1 MSRPIGWRRALRRD
15 DRRGVSEV
23 VGSVLLLLMT
33 VAVFSGIIIFVNSIQ
48 GPGDRTFVD
57 LVPTLERTGPDSGVI
72 TITHAGGQPLEA
84 DTTGIFVQVNASRYV
99 LAVTDGLTPD
109 NGRWVTGQRWEF
121 TVPSPNLPT
130 GATVQVSVV
139 DKSTNQLVLLA
150 VVQRGVGTGGVFPII
165 GTGTVTPDGYA
176 INDGTTLFGLRVVAV
191 DYDYDL
197 PDNGVRVD
205 LSPLGCG
212 YTTRTL
218 MHVGFG
224 VYESP
229 TLSNLSSCVAARK
242 YTVNITATDS
252 QNHTSFGTMQFE
264 VRASG
269 SSTPPGSSGTGPF
282 GWVFANE
289 FQAYEIFNETE
300 WEANRYTGNG
310 TRTFVKGETVVIV
323 VASQYIKNLG
333 QRNELN
339 IYGSSP
345 LPIKPVVYGNSPYTD
360 PVTATSSPSSLDAFE
375 FEEFIAGFFVYTT
388 SFTTNSALVG
398 LDGVQ
403 LSYGVYSV
411 EMELRADNVPPPRNR
426 FATSDE
432 ITITDAFGNIP
443 DFPTLRFYSDSSL
456 SVEASSFHWTD
467 TVYATV
473 TVEDTDS
480 SVSFGD
486 IQIMDYVGGIQVWA
500 RPGTSPVGS
509 ASVANATTYRF
520 SVDLSNPNLD
530 PWVFSTNAYAFHV
543 REVTDANE
551 EYALVEQIVIEGPE
565 WGLDVIVGIDEFT
578 HPVFDSKTYAAF
590 YANDLL
596 WSRNVIESYQSLPS
610 AQSPP
615 WGGGIFN
622 DVTFNDFDGDGD
634 LDAAYALES
643 SRVWLYRNTFG
654 SGLKWER
661 YEIDYLGG
669 VEVLSIASGPLDR
682 DADPEIV
689 AGTAG
694 GEVWEYTNDGKYTPS
709 LIADLNTPINA
720 IRIAD
725 VTGDG
730 YNDVVLATG
739 DGNVKIYI
747 NNGFGVFGTT
757 VVTDYVMAADS
768 AVQGVVSGTY
778 AATQTSNNVYESIT
792 EVNGTAEVVDTY
804 EPLDEFV
811 PQYGIIES
819 GSYAN
824 TLANDGSP
832 YEVIAEEFYNGPGP
846 NDKWMVRN
854 SSAGAQP
861 GHMYAFGSI
870 PSLGAGDSASLTID
884 AFLSEGTEPFEVRY
898 KVGSGSPSSVLT
910 YISQTSEST
919 STIPLTG
926 FTGGELYIILQDSDI
941 SDNDGSSDAK
951 QTKVSIDYLSVKIT
965 RASGVTSRLEH
976 KWRSDTIGSGG
987 SAYRAFI
994 EAYRTTSADN
1004 DTYDLEWSSSST
1016 GPWSFL
1022 TEITATSDT
1031 DRFQTAILPN
1041 TVGGTS
1047 IYFRVVDTNHT
1058 ANATTADTLRVDH
1071 LYVRR
1076 YVVVPNVD
1084 TISVGTGIADLDVG
1098 DIDADG
1104 ANDIVVA
1111 AGTNVIAY
1119 FGTNFTSS
1127 RTLAAGFTVA
1137 TVDLGKIDSDDHLDI
1152 IAGGSTNVVYWI
1164 TGTWTEVSITDL
1176 SVGSLGNV
1184 LSVAVADVDS
1194 DLWDDVVVGTDTG
1207 QILWFRHVK
1216 GSSWSS
1222 QQIDDIES
1230 AVYCIALGDVDRGI
1244 ILDYANM

>member
-1 MSRPIGWRRALRRD
+1 
-15 DRRGVSEV
+15 
-23 VGSVLLLLMT
+23 MT

-57 LVPTLERTGPDSGVI
+57 LVPTLERTGPNSGII
-72 TITHAGGQPLEA
+72 TITHAGGQPLDA
-84 DTTGIFVQVNASRYV
+84 AATGVFVQVNASRYV

-109 NGRWVTGQRWEF
+109 NGRWVTGQRWAF
-121 TVPSPNLPT
+121 SVPSPNLPT

-139 DKSTNQLVLLA
+139 DRNTNQLVLLA

-176 INDGTTLFGLRVVAV
+176 VNDGSTLFGLRVIAV

-205 LSPLGCG
+205 LGPLGCG
-212 YTTRTL
+212 FTTQTL

-229 TLSNLSSCVAARK
+229 TLSNMSSCVTAK
-242 YTVNITATDS
+242 TYTVNITATDS
-252 QNHTSFGTMQFE
+252 ENHTSFGSMLFE
-264 VRASG
+264 VRKSPFTG
-269 SSTPPGSSGTGPF
+269 PTSTGTGPF

-300 WEANRYTGNG
+300 WETNRYLGNG
-310 TRTFVKGETVVIV
+310 TRTFVKGENVVIV

-333 QRNELN
+333 QRNELDL
-339 IYGSSP
+339 YGTSP
-345 LPIKPVVYGNSPYTD
+345 LPIRPVVYGAAPYTD
-360 PVTATSSPSSLDAFE
+360 PVSATSTPSSLDAFE

-388 SFTTNSALVG
+388 TFTTDSSLVG
-398 LDGVQ
+398 FDGVQ
-403 LSYGVYSV
+403 MSYGVYSV
-411 EMELRADNVPPPRNR
+411 KMELRADNVPPPRNR

-432 ITITDAFGNIP
+432 ITVTDAFGNLP
-443 DFPTLRFYSDSSL
+443 DFPRLRFFSDSSL
-456 SVEASSFHWTD
+456 TNETETFHWTD

-473 TVEDTDS
+473 TVNDTDT
-480 SVSFGD
+480 SVVFGD

-500 RPGTSPVGS
+500 RPGTAPVGS
-509 ASVANATTYRF
+509 ASVADSTTYRF
-520 SVDLSNPNLD
+520 SVDLSAPNLD

-543 REVTDANE
+543 REVTDSNE

-565 WGLDVIVGIDEFT
+565 WGLDVIVGIEEYS
-578 HPVFDSKTYAAF
+578 HPVHDGKTYAAF

-596 WSRNVIESYQSLPS
+596 WSRNVIEFYESLPS
-610 AQSPP
+610 ANSPA

-622 DVTFNDFDGDGD
+622 DVTYADFDGDGD
-634 LDAAYALES
+634 LDAAYALEA
-643 SRVWLYRNTFG
+643 SRVWVYRNSFG

-720 IRIAD
+720 IRVAD

-730 YNDVVLATG
+730 FNDVVLGTG
-739 DGNVKIYI
+739 DGHVKIYI
-747 NNGFGVFGTT
+747 NDGFGVFGTT
-757 VVTDYVMAADS
+757 VVTDYVMASDI
-768 AVQGVVSGTY
+768 AVQGIVSGTY
-778 AATQTSNNVYESIT
+778 AATQTSNNVYETIT
-792 EVNGTAEVVDTY
+792 EVNGSGETVEVY

-811 PQYGIIES
+811 PAYGIIES

-832 YEVIAEEFYNGPGP
+832 YEVLAEEFYNGPGP
-846 NDKWMVRN
+846 NDKWMIRN

-870 PSLGAGDSASLTID
+870 SSLGASDSAALTID
-884 AFLSEGTEPFEVRY
+884 AFLADGTEPIEIRY
-898 KVGSGSPSSVLT
+898 KVGSGSPSSVLA
-910 YISQTSEST
+910 YVNQTSEA
-919 STIPLTG
+919 TITVPLTG
-926 FTGGELYIILQDSDI
+926 FSGGELYIILQDSDT

-951 QTKVSIDYLSVKIT
+951 QTKVAIDYLSVSVT

-987 SAYRAFI
+987 SAYRVFI
-994 EAYRTTSADN
+994 EAFRTTSVDN
-1004 DTYDLEWSSSST
+1004 DTYVLEWSKSSS
-1016 GPWSFL
+1016 GPWSYL
-1022 TEITATSDT
+1022 TQITATSDT

-1041 TVGGTS
+1041 TVGGSS
-1047 IYFRVVDTNHT
+1047 IYFRVVDSNHS
-1058 ANATTADTLRVDH
+1058 ANATTPDSLRVDH
-1071 LYVRR
+1071 LFVRR

-1084 TISVGTGIADLDVG
+1084 TIGVGAAVADLDVG
-1098 DIDADG
+1098 DVDG
-1104 ANDIVVA
+1104 DGTNDIVVA
-1111 AGTNVIAY
+1111 AGSNAIVYI
-1119 FGTNFTSS
+1119 GTNFSSS

-1137 TVDLGKIDSDDHLDI
+1137 TVDLGRIDSDDSLDI
-1152 IAGGSTNVVYWI
+1152 VAGGGTDVVYWI
-1164 TGTWTEVSITDL
+1164 SGTWTKVSIADLTD
-1176 SVGSLGNV
+1176 GSRGNV
-1184 LSVAVADVDS
+1184 LSMAVADVDS
-1194 DLWDDVVVGTDTG
+1194 DLWDDVVIGTDTG
-1207 QILWFRHVK
+1207 QIIWFRHVK
-1216 GSSWSS
+1216 GSTWSS
-1222 QQIDDIES
+1222 QQIDNIES
-1230 AVYCIALGDVDRGI
+1230 AVYCLALGDVDRGI
-1244 ILDYANM
+1244 VLDYAN